1 MGKNWIVLKFGG
13 TSVSSIER
21 WQTIASTLE
30 AYIAEGY
37 LPLVVCSALAGESN
51 LLEKM
56 LADAER
62 GADVRPALDEVV
74 RTHRELASAMEIDAD
89 ETLGDLFEELRR
101 LASGARL
108 IEEASPRTRAR
119 VMSMGELM
127 STRLGAA
134 WLNRHGLRATWQD
147 AREMLVAL
155 DEDAKGVAAG
165 RSYLSAACS
174 HDPDPEL
181 ESRLRALDT
190 DVVLTQGFIASDSR
204 GDTVLLGRGG
214 SDTSAAYFAAKVSAE
229 RLEIWTDVPGMFTAN
244 PRQIRTAR
252 LLRHLNYEE
261 AQQLAL
267 MGAKVLHPRCV
278 APVAAQDIPLHVK
291 CTNAPDMVG
300 TIISSRAPS
309 DVPQVKAVLARQSVV
324 LLSME
329 LDRSLQNVGF
339 LADAGAVFK
348 DWGVSVDMVTASE
361 TNVTVSIDPK
371 AQALE
376 EEVLDSIAEELGKL
390 CKTRIIG
397 PCAALSLVGSNI
409 RAILHELG
417 PILERFEDQKVYM
430 VSQAADDLNFTFI
443 VAEDEAD
450 RLIVDLH
457 TQLFPPDLPDPTFG
471 PTWELL
477 FSEAPETKVL
487 PGWWIDRREAILA
500 EAEIGT
506 PCFVYDG
513 ESLDRAVRELDVLP
527 LDRLLYSVKAN
538 PNPDILRRLDLL
550 GVAFQCG
557 SPGELALLRE
567 VFGDIE
573 GRAVFSAHAPTA
585 EQVREAFDAGAHVV
599 LGGLQLLEHSP
610 DLFQGRDIFLRFD
623 PGRGAPGQP
632 FVRTAGAQAKFGIAP
647 ADVLRAKAAVQA
659 ADANVIGLHAHAGS
673 GLRTTGTWRELG
685 LLLVSL
691 AEHFPTVQALNLGGG
706 LGVPERVAHSTVDL
720 RAVARGLEELKDAH
734 PQFSLWMEPGRFLVA
749 RAGVLV
755 ARVLEVATKEGQS
768 FVTVDA
774 GMNSLIR
781 PALYGSWHES
791 VNLSRWGQRMQ
802 LVADVVGPLG
812 ESLDVLAHGR
822 HLPATRPGDYVLVAN
837 AGAYGRSM
845 ASYYNSMPPARE
857 AMLAGRDS

>member
-1 MGKNWIVLKFGG
+1 MEKSWIVLKFGG

-21 WQTIASTLE
+21 WKTIASTLE
-30 AYIAEGY
+30 TYISEGY
-37 LPLVVCSALAGESN
+37 RPLVVCSALAGESN

-56 LADAER
+56 LADAEL
-62 GADVRPALDEVV
+62 GNDVRAGLDEVI
-74 RTHRELASAMEIDAD
+74 RTHHELAGAMDLDAD
-89 ETLGDLFEELRR
+89 EVLGDLFEELRR
-101 LASGARL
+101 LTSGARL
-108 IEEASPRTRAR
+108 VEEASPRTRAR

-134 WLNRHGLRATWQD
+134 WLSRHGLRASWQD
-147 AREMLVAL
+147 AREMLTALEGDTKSVAT
-155 DEDAKGVAAG
+155 G
-165 RSYLSAACS
+165 RNYLSAVCS

-181 ESRLRALDT
+181 EARLRGLEA

-214 SDTSAAYFAAKVSAE
+214 SDTSAAYFAARVSAE

-309 DVPQVKAVLARQSVV
+309 DVPQVKAVSARQSVV
-324 LLSME
+324 LISME

-339 LADAGAVFK
+339 MADAAAVFK
-348 DWGVSVDMVTASE
+348 EWGVSIDMVTASE
-361 TNVTVSIDPK
+361 TNVTVSVDPK

-376 EEVLDSIAEELGKL
+376 EDVLDNVVAELKEL
-390 CKTRIIG
+390 CHTRVIG
-397 PCAALSLVGSNI
+397 PCAAVSLVGSNI

-443 VAEDEAD
+443 VGEDEAD

-487 PGWWIDRREAILA
+487 PGWWIDRREAILE
-500 EAEIGT
+500 EAEQGT
-506 PCFVYDG
+506 PCFVYDE
-513 ESLDRAVRELDVLP
+513 ESLDRAVKELDELP
-527 LDRLLYSVKAN
+527 LDRLFYSVKAN
-538 PNPDILRRLDLL
+538 PNPSILRRLDRA
-550 GVAFQCG
+550 GVSFQVG
-557 SPGELALLRE
+557 TPGELAHLRE
-567 VFGDIE
+567 VLGDISNK
-573 GRAVFSAHAPTA
+573 AVFAPHAPTP
-585 EQVREAFDAGAHVV
+585 EQIREGFEAGAQVV
-599 LGGLQLLEHSP
+599 VGNLQLLEHSP
-610 DLFQGRDIFLRFD
+610 DLFQGKDIFLRFD

-632 FVRTAGAQAKFGIAP
+632 FVRSAGPQDKFGIAP
-647 ADVLRAKAAVQA
+647 ADVQRAKAAVQA
-659 ADANVIGLHAHAGS
+659 ADANVVGLHAHAGS
-673 GLRTTGTWRELG
+673 GLRTTETWREIG

-691 AEHFPTVQALNLGGG
+691 AEQFPSVSILDLGGG
-706 LGVPERVAHSTVDL
+706 LGVPERVAHSRVDL
-720 RAVARGLEELKDAH
+720 KAVARGLEELKDAH
-734 PQFSLWMEPGRFLVA
+734 PQYSLWMEPGRFLVA
-749 RAGVLV
+749 RAGVLA
-755 ARVLEVATKEGQS
+755 ARVMNVVVKEGHS
-768 FVTVDA
+768 FVTIDA

-781 PALYGSWHES
+781 PALYGAWHET

-822 HLPATRPGDYVLVAN
+822 HLPATRPGDVVLIAN

-845 ASYYNSMPPARE
+845 ASYYNSVSPARE
-857 AMLAGRDS
+857 AMLAARDE